1 MTGSLTFEALWDG
14 MRADVAE
21 ALGARSLRA
30 APFGTTGLV
39 ADNVTRIA
47 VRSGDKGSPLGV
59 AIVSS
64 EADPGAAIER
74 ARREAEAAA
83 LLGPDAG
90 SVVLCALRTGETEGL
105 TYALYR
111 WARPMA
117 RTGVRAALE
126 ARLLGPALLRW
137 LREAVART
145 ASPGDAGAFEAAL
158 GHASESDD
166 YPAGLRDA
174 ARDGLGRLRA
184 GSWAARHVLDHN
196 DLWKGNVLL
205 RPVGESAGAYPFFI
219 IDWPGANPR
228 GFGYYDLIRLARS
241 LGLGRA
247 RLRREAEAHA
257 GALGEERWCAG
268 ARLGAALGRVGLCAG
283 HMPRERVRMI
293 ASNCWEQATRSG
305 VVA

>member
-1 MTGSLTFEALWDG
+1 MTGSLTFEALWEG

-21 ALGARSLRA
+21 ALGDASLRA
-30 APFGTTGLV
+30 APFGRTGLV

-47 VRSGDKGSPLGV
+47 VRSGEKGSPLAV

-64 EADPGAAIER
+64 EIDPGAATER
-74 ARREAEAAA
+74 AKREAEAAA
-83 LLGPDAG
+83 ALGPIAG
-90 SVVLCALRTGETEGL
+90 AAVLRALRTGETEGV

-126 ARLLGPALLRW
+126 ARLVGPALLRW
-137 LREAVART
+137 LREAVANT
-145 ASPGDAGAFEAAL
+145 QSPGEAGAFEAAL
-158 GHASESDD
+158 RHASASDD
-166 YPAGLRDA
+166 YPEGLRRAAIDA
-174 ARDGLGRLRA
+174 LGRVTA
-184 GSWAARHVLDHN
+184 GSWAPRHVLDHN

-205 RPVGESAGAYPFFI
+205 RPAGDGPYPFYV

-257 GALGEERWCAG
+257 GALGEDRWCAG
-268 ARLGAALGRVGLCAG
+268 ARLSAALGRVGLHAG